1 MFDKKSVFELKSI
14 CKALGIE
21 TQKNSKKIELLDA
34 IKNTG
39 LSDKEI
45 LKAIDEAF
53 EYKEAAPKQQVQ
65 VDVKEKPEVEK
76 KTIEKVLIKMVHP
89 RGSLNVGN
97 GVVFTLEQPFKL
109 VSKTQAEDIIRRA
122 KTEVREATP
131 EELAFYYGVD
141 L

>member
-21 TQKNSKKIELLDA
+21 TQKNSKKIELLNL
-34 IKNTG
+34 IKETG

-45 LKAIDEAF
+45 LDAIDKAF
-53 EYKEAAPKQQVQ
+53 DYKESDK
-65 VDVKEKPEVEK
+65 KEVVVEVVEK
-76 KTIEKVLIKMVHP
+76 EQPTEQKQEKVLLKMVHP
-89 RGSLNVGN
+89 RGALNVGN
-97 GVVFTLEQPFKL
+97 GVVFTFEQPFKL
-109 VSKTQAEDIIRRA
+109 MSKTQADEIMRRA
-122 KTEVREATP
+122 KEEVREATP

>member
-21 TQKNSKKIELLDA
+21 TQKNSKKIELLNL
-34 IKNTG
+34 IKETG

-45 LKAIDEAF
+45 LDAIDKAF
-53 EYKEAAPKQQVQ
+53 DYKESDKKEVVVEVIEKEQPKEQKQ
-65 VDVKEKPEVEK
+65 
-76 KTIEKVLIKMVHP
+76 EKVLLKMVHP
-89 RGSLNVGN
+89 RGALNVGN
-97 GVVFTLEQPFKL
+97 GVVFTFEQPFKL
-109 VSKTQAEDIIRRA
+109 MSKAQADDIMRRA
-122 KTEVREATP
+122 KEEVREATP